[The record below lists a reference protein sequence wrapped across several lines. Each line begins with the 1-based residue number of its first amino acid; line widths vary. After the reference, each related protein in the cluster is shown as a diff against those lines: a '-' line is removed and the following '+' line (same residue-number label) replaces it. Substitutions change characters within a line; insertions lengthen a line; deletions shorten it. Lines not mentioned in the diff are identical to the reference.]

1 MANLSV
7 HADVLDQV
15 LGLPGRPY
23 EIGGWLLGYW
33 TADREQVM
41 VTHATP
47 PARRGT
53 PFGITIDGRG
63 HRPRFDEAWDASEGL
78 VTFLGDWHTH
88 PGGPPIPSW
97 RDQRAARRLATS
109 EDFRTP
115 QPLVAIISVP
125 RVPGARGFREMR
137 WYLGDVDE
145 PLGELPAQSVRTLP
159 DRAQAVTRWPWPKA
173 RRRGQLTSSAR
184 HATARSTS
192 PASES
197 TWPPASTMRRAAV
210 L

>member
-7 HADVLDQV
+7 HVDVLDQ
-15 LGLPGRPY
+15 LLELPSRPY
-23 EIGGWLLGYW
+23 EVGGWLLGYW

-97 RDQRAARRLATS
+97 RDQRAARRLATN
-109 EDFRTP
+109 EDFRT
-115 QPLVAIISVP
+115 QHPLVAIVSVP
-125 RVPGARGFREMR
+125 RLPAARGFRGVR
-137 WYLGDVDE
+137 WYIGDAGE
-145 PLGELPAQSVRTLP
+145 PLSELAARSARTLP
-159 DRAQAVTRWPWPKA
+159 DRAQAVPCWPWPKA
-173 RRRGQLTSSAR
+173 RRRGQLTSSA
-184 HATARSTS
+184 TLARAPSTS
-192 PASES
+192 PASAS
-197 TWPPASTMRRAAV
+197 TRPPASAVRRAAV
-210 L
+210 V